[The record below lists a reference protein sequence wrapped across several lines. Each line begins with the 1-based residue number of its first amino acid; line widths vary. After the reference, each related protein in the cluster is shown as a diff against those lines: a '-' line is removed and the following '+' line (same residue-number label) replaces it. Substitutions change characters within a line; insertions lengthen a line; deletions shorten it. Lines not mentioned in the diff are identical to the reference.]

1 MTAEPVGAP
10 RPTIQVIG
18 ESLMDIIID
27 PLRGVRETPGG
38 SPLNVAIGLGRLGH
52 NVQLLTSLGDDDFGA
67 RMIDHL
73 CASGVK
79 LDRDSMQTASTSTA
93 TARILPDGSAQ
104 YVFDASWDL
113 PPPVRSAL
121 PPNSDLASI
130 VHTGSLAALV
140 EPGRDATLD
149 RVSRSRSHALVSFD
163 PNVRP
168 GLGGERFDQLS
179 KMEEF
184 FALSDVIKLSD
195 EDAEWLY
202 PGRSHRQVLD
212 RLLGAGAVLVAITRG
227 ARGALMSS
235 VAGTVE
241 VAADTGGVV
250 DTVGAGDS
258 FMAGMIHVL
267 ARMIVSGVAPD
278 ALRRGDHLQ
287 MDAVARIVDCGKRCS
302 SITVRRRGADLP
314 WIHELR

>member
-1 MTAEPVGAP
+1 MTAARVGDP

-18 ESLMDIIID
+18 ESLMDIIIE
-27 PLRGVRETPGG
+27 PPRAMRATPGG
-38 SPLNVAIGLGRLGH
+38 SPLNVAVGLGRLG
-52 NVQLLTSLGDDDFGA
+52 NKVQLLTSFGDDGFGE
-67 RMIDHL
+67 RIVDHL
-73 CASGVK
+73 GRSGVT
-79 LDRDSMQTASTSTA
+79 LDRDSMRTSSTSTA

-113 PPPVRSAL
+113 PPPVFPAL
-121 PPNSDLASI
+121 PLRSGLANF
-130 VHTGSLAALV
+130 VHTGSLAALL
-140 EPGRDATLD
+140 EPGRDATLA
-149 RVSRSRSHALVSFD
+149 RVSRSRSHALVRFD

-168 GLGGERFDQLS
+168 GLGGDRFEQLA
-179 KMEEF
+179 KIEEF

-195 EDAEWLY
+195 EDAERLY
-202 PGRSHRQVLD
+202 PGLSHRQVLD
-212 RLLGAGAVLVAITRG
+212 RLLGAGAALVAITRG
-227 ARGALMSS
+227 ARGSLMSS

-267 ARMIVSGVAPD
+267 TRMLSSGVALD
-278 ALRRGDHLQ
+278 ALRGGDHLH
-287 MDAVARIVDCGKRCS
+287 MDAVGAIVDCARRCS